1 MAQKTLSVTG
11 MSCGG
16 CEQNVE
22 DALGALDGVDSVDAD
37 NEADSV
43 TVNLS
48 GTVDDNLL
56 QSTIED
62 AGYEV
67 VG

>member
-1 MAQKTLSVTG
+1 MGRNTIAVTG

-22 DALGALDGVDSVDAD
+22 SSLLAVDGVDSVQAD
-37 NEADSV
+37 HETDTVEVKAADTVSEADLAAAV
-43 TVNLS
+43 
-48 GTVDDNLL
+48 
-56 QSTIED
+56 QD

-67 VG
+67 AR

>member
-1 MAQKTLSVTG
+1 MELSVTG

-22 DALGALDGVDSVDAD
+22 DALGERDDVTSVVADHESDTVEVDGEISKADAS
-37 NEADSV
+37 AV
-43 TVNLS
+43 
-48 GTVDDNLL
+48 
-56 QSTIED
+56 IED

-67 VG
+67 TA